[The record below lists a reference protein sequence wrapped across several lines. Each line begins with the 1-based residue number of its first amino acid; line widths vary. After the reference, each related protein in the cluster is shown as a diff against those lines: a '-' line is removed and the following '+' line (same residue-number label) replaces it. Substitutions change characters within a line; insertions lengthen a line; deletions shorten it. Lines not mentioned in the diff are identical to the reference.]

1 MNFKSYMISKGFFRK
16 KDERIEGRNF
26 GVQFEAASKSMPFLK
41 ETIKKEWL
49 DKGYKVTDEF
59 GDSIVIEKADDN

>member
-1 MNFKSYMISKGFFRK
+1 MNFFRYIFGRGRLRESVETTVDASNFLAQSEQAF
-16 KDERIEGRNF
+16 KD
-26 GVQFEAASKSMPFLK
+26 MPYVL

-59 GDSIVIEKADDN
+59 GDSIVIEKKDK

>member
-1 MNFKSYMISKGFFRK
+1 MSLFSYFGRGRLKPKDPIKASNFL
-16 KDERIEGRNF
+16 
-26 GVQFEAASKSMPFLK
+26 VQFEEASKSMPFLK

-59 GDSIVIEKADDN
+59 GDSIVIEKADE

>member
-1 MNFKSYMISKGFFRK
+1 MSLFRYFRRGCLKSEDPVEASNFL
-16 KDERIEGRNF
+16 E
-26 GVQFEAASKSMPFLK
+26 QAEAAFKSMPFLK

-59 GDSIVIEKADDN
+59 GDSIVIEKKDNK